1 MASSSPKKRTTTKKR
16 ATVQEAPPTEAPVE
30 IKEESSSEAP
40 VEIKPMPKVEKE
52 PLIPLEIYLL
62 ATGVK
67 AHHIPAMQVFA
78 GRRKV
83 ATARQWEKL
92 FSNY

>member
-16 ATVQEAPPTEAPVE
+16 ATVKDAASTEAPVE
-30 IKEESSSEAP
+30 
-40 VEIKPMPKVEKE
+40 VKPMPKVEKE
-52 PLIPLEIYLL
+52 PLIPLDIYLL

-83 ATARQWEKL
+83 ATAKQWEKL